1 MFNPC
6 RILVIRVGN
15 LNELHI
21 KLRVFDPGHLLVVSV
36 GNLNELT

>member
-1 MFNPC
+1 
-6 RILVIRVGN
+6 VIRVGN